1 MIAPANSTFPPL
13 SEALPKLLSIVNV
26 LLSIFTA
33 ALKSTKS
40 PEVVTTGLAPLNVIR
55 DPDLLVTTKFPSVL

>member
-1 MIAPANSTFPPL
+1 MIAPENSTFPPL
-13 SEALPKLLSIVNV
+13 LEALPKLLLIVN
-26 LLSIFTA
+26 LLLLIFTA

-40 PEVVTTGLAPLNVIR
+40 PEVVTNGLAALNVIR

>member
-13 SEALPKLLSIVNV
+13 AELLPKLLSIVNV

-40 PEVVTTGLAPLNVIR
+40 PEVVTVGLAPLNVIR